1 VFDYEHSDVGSRLM
15 HNFWGITHILHQLSD
30 GRGSQKRILTIL
42 LRHGPVTQSALT
54 EHLGIQ
60 PGSASEVLSKLESA
74 GLIFKSDSPADR
86 RTVTI
91 DLTDS
96 GRAKAALA
104 LSERERLKSE
114 LLAPLSCEEQTALL
128 ALLEKVTENWNR
140 RYGGQGERGKQQ
152 E

>member
-1 VFDYEHSDVGSRLM
+1 MFANEHSDVGSKLM
-15 HNFWGITHILHQLSD
+15 HNFWGISHILHQLCD

-74 GLIFKSDSPADR
+74 GFIFKSESAADR
-86 RTVTI
+86 RTVNI
-91 DLTDS
+91 ELTDS
-96 GRAKAALA
+96 GRAKAELA
-104 LSERERLKSE
+104 LSEREQLKGKM
-114 LLAPLSCEEQTALL
+114 LAPLSQEEQAELL
-128 ALLEKVTENWNR
+128 ALLEKVNTSWNE
-140 RYGGQGERGKQQ
+140 RYGEQGERGKHR